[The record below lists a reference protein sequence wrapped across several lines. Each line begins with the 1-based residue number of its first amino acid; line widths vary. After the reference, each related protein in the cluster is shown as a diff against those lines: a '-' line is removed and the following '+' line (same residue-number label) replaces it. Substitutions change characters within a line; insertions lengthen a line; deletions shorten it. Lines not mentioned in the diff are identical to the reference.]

1 MIIVFLDD
9 TRIINL
15 NEFNKFNKFN
25 NIIIKK
31 INNKK

>member
-15 NEFNKFNKFN
+15 NEFNKFN